1 MKLIQ
6 VANFINFFGVIVIYA
21 AMSVFPYVLTQV
33 MPLVGINYAEKSFMK
48 LRPGV
53 NVIKLFFFVTDDKAK

>member
-1 MKLIQ
+1 M
-6 VANFINFFGVIVIYA
+6 
-21 AMSVFPYVLTQV
+21 
-33 MPLVGINYAEKSFMK
+33 GINYAEKSFMK